1 MIIGLPEA
9 LDYAQRNGIA
19 IAAVNTPF
27 FEGLLGTISAAE
39 AGGVPVILAH
49 AQGHESVMALD
60 DIGPAMVALA
70 TRSPAPFVL
79 HIDHGEDIDYLARGL
94 DLGFNSVMMDGSR
107 LPFEENV
114 ARTREVV
121 QLARARGVGVEGE
134 LGVMTG
140 NENGDPDQGIAD
152 RSLYTDPAQAR
163 EFVARTGVT
172 CLAASFGTVHGL
184 YHQEPHLSYP
194 LLDELVAA
202 TGVPLVMHGG
212 SGLSDDEYRRCIQH
226 GVRKINYYTYAAKT
240 ALDAVREAAADP
252 ATFVFPPVGVAARKA
267 VETDVAGFIAT
278 LAGRRL
284 AGAGSAAR

>member
-9 LDYAQRNGIA
+9 LAYAERNRIA

-27 FEGLLGTISAAE
+27 FEGLLATISAAE
-39 AGGVPVILAH
+39 TAGVPVILAH
-49 AQGHESVMALD
+49 AQGHESVAALD

-79 HIDHGEDIDYLARGL
+79 HIDHGEDIDYISRGL
-94 DLGFNSVMMDGSR
+94 DLGFNSVMIDGSR

-121 QLARARGVGVEGE
+121 ELAGARGIGVEGE

-140 NENGDPDQGIAD
+140 NENGDPSQGVAD

-184 YHQEPHLSYP
+184 YHQEPRLSYP

-212 SGLSDDEYRRCIQH
+212 SGLSTEEYHRCIEH
-226 GVRKINYYTYAAKT
+226 GVRKINYYTYAAKA
-240 ALDAVREAAADP
+240 ALDAVREAVADP
-252 ATFVFPPVGVAARKA
+252 ATFVFPPVAVAARQA
-267 VETDVAGFIAT
+267 VEADVAGFIAT
-278 LAGRRL
+278 LAGSL